1 MAFLGRKCTA
11 LEWELAPVERLVW
24 VVWWAMHRLQ
34 RYTAFAQTTVMLP
47 DADVVAMIKM
57 RAVHQSLTG
66 YLVDLA
72 MYRITWR
79 EGPSFHSYCMDWINM
94 SALLDPLLVACD
106 KKTGEPLRPPCV
118 EHADVALRC
127 PEHKAASGSLEGR
140 SCAFF
145 DGGA

>member
-11 LEWELAPVERLVW
+11 SERKLAPVERLVR

-34 RYTAFAQTTVMLP
+34 RYTAFVQTTVMLP
-47 DADVVAMIKM
+47 DTDVVAVIKM

-72 MYRITWR
+72 MYRITWW
-79 EGPSFHSYCMDWINM
+79 EGPSFHSYCMDWLNM

-106 KKTGEPLRPPCV
+106 KKTGEPLCPPCV